1 MLYLSIV
8 TMADGQRWLYGR
20 IVLPNGKKVY
30 FCIEL
35 LYAAL
40 FSDAPTPQH
49 PNKKV
54 LTDGFLTGAS
64 I

>member
-1 MLYLSIV
+1 MYLTIV
-8 TMADGQRWLYGR
+8 TMADGQRWLYGC
-20 IVLPNGKKVY
+20 IVLPNGKRVY

-40 FSDAPTPQH
+40 FSDAPTPQN

-64 I
+64 T